1 MPFTGRGSGKKWS
14 LNTCLDMG
22 NASVRDGLVYN
33 GTVLPT
39 TAPESGHFAAL
50 LIWPETNFHWIR
62 MVRKYGDKKYF

>member
-1 MPFTGRGSGKKWS
+1 
-14 LNTCLDMG
+14 MG

-62 MVRKYGDKKYF
+62 MVRKY